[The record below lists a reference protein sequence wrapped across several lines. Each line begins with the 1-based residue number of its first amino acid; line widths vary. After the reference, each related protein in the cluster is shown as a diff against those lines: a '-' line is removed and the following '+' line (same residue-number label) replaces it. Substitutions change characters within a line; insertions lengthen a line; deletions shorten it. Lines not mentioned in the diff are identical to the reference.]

1 MKSLALLL
9 LFCLLAGGATAQSSP
24 AAAPDYEALYP
35 FIKQIFLPLV
45 GFYLLCSF
53 VLAIVRTVLNYLL
66 KRQIVASAVSET
78 VVGRLLPG
86 PQAEQ
91 NKLVKWIALLLSTG
105 TGLALCNWY
114 LPLGIHSVIIL
125 IFSTA
130 LGFLA
135 YYLFLRRQA
144 G

>member
-1 MKSLALLL
+1 MRSFLLLL
-9 LFCLLAGGATAQSSP
+9 LFCLLAGGVAAQGSP
-24 AAAPDYEALYP
+24 AAAPDYGALYP

-45 GFYLLCSF
+45 GFCVLCNF

-66 KRQIVASAVSET
+66 KRQILASAVSDT
-78 VVGRLLPG
+78 VVERLLPG
-86 PQAEQ
+86 PQAEH

-105 TGLALCNWY
+105 TGLALCNWF
-114 LPLGIHSVIIL
+114 LPLGIHSAIIL

-144 G
+144 S